1 MDIRIDGL
9 HEKALLRLMERNN
22 EKTGVGMA
30 RILIRDAAR
39 DAGLWPA
46 IPNESDNV
54 RAEASSDV
62 TVTELAAEPA

>member
-30 RILIRDAAR
+30 RILIREAAK
-39 DAGLWPA
+39 DAGLWPVSENGHEQHPA
-46 IPNESDNV
+46 ESPV
-54 RAEASSDV
+54 PLVAEA
-62 TVTELAAEPA
+62 A